1 MRKIYVIFSMILVF
15 GSLAHALVLENVEFK
30 GLHQLSNESA
40 LQISGLKIGQNL
52 NSEAINAAI
61 LNLFAQNYFSDII
74 VTQKGGTLVFDFK
87 EKQTIARIN
96 ITGVASNDR
105 KQIDSILG
113 IKRGYLYDEASVKEA
128 TTRIK
133 LFYESKGYFDTVVE
147 TNTEHLSN
155 ASGLQLNFI
164 VNRGESITIEKVHLS
179 GSKNLD
185 YGDVEPVIANK
196 EREFMGWMWGRNDG
210 ALKIFELPNDSARI
224 SDEYMKEGYL
234 DAKVSPAFLKT
245 YTNTYKADLSYF
257 IEEGKRYEIESISLE
272 NPLFSDEENQKK
284 IKDLSSKVGK
294 IANIEK
300 IRADINTLQTDTA
313 NLGYAYAQVIPD
325 IQKNELEGKV
335 AIHFRVIPN
344 QQVYIR
350 NVIITGN
357 TRTADKIVRRE
368 LFVTEGNLYHKSDL
382 QDSTNA
388 LKRTSYFD
396 DVNIKEEKVDDTHMD
411 LIVEVKEASTGS
423 ITGGIGYG
431 STDGLLLNVS
441 LADNNIFGSGMKSI
455 VSVDKSDDYLSG
467 RIGLVNPRLRDSL
480 YSLGG
485 NVYAND
491 YDWNNYREK
500 SQGFDITIGRQFWR
514 YFSASLTYN
523 LEYDNIYK
531 LSDSLILQGYRKGK
545 SVKSSFTP
553 AISFNNTDD
562 YYLPRK
568 GIIASTSLELAGAGG
583 DQKFTS
589 SNSSFNFYQG
599 LKDYIGMDLI
609 YRYKANFYKVWG
621 KYNNGELPI
630 NQKIYLGGI
639 NSIRGYESR
648 TISPKLR
655 DSNGVPIQELET
667 GGKIAFNNS
676 VELSFPIIDR
686 IKLRGALFFDYGMIG
701 EQNDLT
707 QIQRYST
714 GVTLEWITP
723 IGPLQLI
730 FAKPLNKKS
739 YDETNSFEFTLGTR
753 F

>member
-1 MRKIYVIFSMILVF
+1 MKCVFRILFLCFFTVYSQAF
-15 GSLAHALVLENVEFK
+15 VLEKVEFK
-30 GLHQLSNESA
+30 DLTQLSNESA
-40 LQISGLKIGQNL
+40 LQITGLKIGQDV
-52 NSEAINAAI
+52 SFEEINQAI
-61 LNLFAQNYFSDII
+61 LKLYAQNYFSDIE
-74 VTQKGGTLVFDFK
+74 VFQNASTLIFNFK
-87 EKQTIARIN
+87 EKQSIARIN
-96 ITGVASNDR
+96 VTGVASNDR

-113 IKRGYLYDEASVKEA
+113 IKRGYLYDEASIKEA
-128 TTRIK
+128 ATRIK

-147 TNTEHLSN
+147 TSTETLSN
-155 ASGLQLNFI
+155 ATGLQVNFI
-164 VNRGESITIEKVHLS
+164 VNRGENITIEKVHLS
-179 GSKNLD
+179 GSKKLD

-196 EREFMGWMWGRNDG
+196 EREFLGWMWGRNDG

-224 SDEYMKEGYL
+224 SDEYMKKGYL
-234 DAKVSPAFLKT
+234 DAKISSAFLKT
-245 YTNTYKADLSYF
+245 STNTYKADLSYF
-257 IEEGKRYEIESISLE
+257 IKEGQQYEIESISIE

-284 IKDLSSKVGK
+284 VKDLSSRAGK

-300 IRADINTLQTDTA
+300 IRADIETIQTDTA
-313 NLGYAYAQVIPD
+313 NLGYAFAQVIPD
-325 IQKNELEGKV
+325 IQKNELDGKV
-335 AIHFRVIPN
+335 ILNFKVNPG
-344 QQVYIR
+344 QKVYIR

-382 QDSTNA
+382 QDSRNA
-388 LKRTSYFD
+388 LRRTSYFD
-396 DVNIKEEKVDDTHMD
+396 DVEIKEQKVSDTELD
-411 LIVEVKEASTGS
+411 LVVDVKEASTGS

-431 STDGLLLNVS
+431 STDGLLLNAS
-441 LADNNIFGSGMKSI
+441 LSDNNIFGSGMKSV

-491 YDWNNYREK
+491 YDWDNYSEK

-523 LEYDNIYK
+523 LEYDDIYK

-545 SVKSSFTP
+545 STKSSIAP

-568 GIIASTSLELAGAGG
+568 GIIASTSLEFAGVGG

-589 SNSSFNFYQG
+589 SSTNFNFYQG
-599 LKDYIGMDLI
+599 LKDYIGLDLI
-609 YRYKANFYKVWG
+609 YRYKAGFYKVWG
-621 KYNNGELPI
+621 KFNNGELPI

-655 DSNGVPIQELET
+655 DSKGRPIQGLET

-714 GVTLEWITP
+714 GVSLEWITP

-730 FAKPLNKKS
+730 FARPLNKKS

>member
-1 MRKIYVIFSMILVF
+1 MKNVCRFLMMMAIF
-15 GSLAHALVLENVEFK
+15 GSLAQALVLENVEFK
-30 GLHQLSNESA
+30 GLNQLSNESA

-52 NSEAINAAI
+52 DAQSINTAIS
-61 LNLFAQNYFSDII
+61 NLFAQNYFSDII
-74 VTQKGGTLVFDFK
+74 VTQQANTLIFDFK

-128 TTRIK
+128 ASRIK
-133 LFYESKGYFDTVVE
+133 LFYDSKGYFDTVVE
-147 TNTEHLSN
+147 TSTEHLSN

-164 VNRGESITIEKVHLS
+164 VNRGESITIEKVRLS
-179 GSKNLD
+179 GSKHLK

-196 EREFMGWMWGRNDG
+196 EREFLGWLWGRNDG
-210 ALKIFELPNDSARI
+210 ALKIFELPNDSSRI
-224 SDEYMKEGYL
+224 SDAYMKEGYL
-234 DAKVSPAFLKT
+234 DAKISPAFLKT

-257 IEEGKRYEIESISLE
+257 IEEGKRYEIESISVE
-272 NPLFSDEENQKK
+272 NPLFSEEENQKK
-284 IKDLSSKVGK
+284 VKDLSSRVGK

-300 IRADINTLQTDTA
+300 IRADIETLQTDTA

-335 AIHFRVIPN
+335 AIHFQVIPN

-357 TRTADKIVRRE
+357 SRTADKIVRRE

-382 QDSTNA
+382 EDSTNA
-388 LKRTSYFD
+388 LRRTSYFD
-396 DVNIKEEKVDDTHMD
+396 EVNIKEERVDDTHMD
-411 LIVEVKEASTGS
+411 LVVEVKEASTGS

-431 STDGLLLNVS
+431 STDGLLLNAS

-491 YDWNNYREK
+491 YDWNNYSEK

-523 LEYDNIYK
+523 LEYDNIYE

-545 SVKSSFTP
+545 SVKSSFAP
-553 AISFNNTDD
+553 ALSFNNTDD

-589 SNSSFNFYQG
+589 SSSSFNFYQG

-655 DSNGVPIQELET
+655 DSNGVPIQGLET

-701 EQNDLT
+701 AQNDLT